1 VTLLR
6 TVQKEFSLALLDRDR
21 AAPTSIRAARGSG
34 RRFNVYR
41 NNVFISLADALAAR
55 FPVCL
60 SLVGE
65 EFFRRMARIFIELC
79 PPRSPV
85 LMEYGD
91 DFGDFIDIFP
101 PARSLPYLG
110 DVARLEAA
118 RTRAYHAA
126 DAEPL
131 SVDELASLATCTWEE
146 TRVSIHPSAQIVRS
160 GYSVVSIWE
169 AHMGDS
175 APSAIDASAPED
187 ALVIRP
193 GVEVEVHRL
202 PPGGAVFLSKLLE
215 GASFREAA
223 RKAAASDRDFDLVT
237 GLATL
242 LLSRVII
249 GLSRSECPSASL
261 RQS

>member
-1 VTLLR
+1 VTLLH
-6 TVQKEFSLALLDRDR
+6 TIQKEFSLALLNGER
-21 AAPTSIRAARGSG
+21 AVPASIRASRGSG
-34 RRFNVYR
+34 QRFNVYR
-41 NNVFISLADALAAR
+41 NNVFVSLTDALATR

-65 EFFRRMARIFIELC
+65 EFFRGMARIFVELC
-79 PPRSPV
+79 PPRSPL

-91 DFGDFIDIFP
+91 DFGDFIDTFP

-131 SVDELASLATCTWEE
+131 SVDELASLAPCTWDEA
-146 TRVSIHPSAQIVRS
+146 RVSIHPSIQIVRS
-160 GYSVVSIWE
+160 GSSVVSIWE
-169 AHMGDS
+169 AHMG
-175 APSAIDASAPED
+175 AGALCEVDASAPED

-193 GVEVEVHRL
+193 GLEVEVHRL
-202 PPGGAVFLSKLLE
+202 PPGGAVFLSKLVQ

-223 RKAAASDRDFDLVT
+223 RKATSSDRDFDLVT
-237 GLATL
+237 GLAAL
-242 LLSRVII
+242 LLGRVII
-249 GLSRSECPSASL
+249 GLSGTECPPASPH
-261 RQS
+261 QS